1 MKLPEVAFFED
12 FYFWFNTET
21 KIEYYATPLYFYKAS
36 FDLDNIKQES
46 LYEVKPKI
54 NSLIFHLLYFDLIFY
69 INDLFLHLL

>member
-36 FDLDNIKQES
+36 YRLANYFFLKLHFCVKLNKTIK
-46 LYEVKPKI
+46 
-54 NSLIFHLLYFDLIFY
+54 
-69 INDLFLHLL
+69 